1 MSILRASDGKDT
13 VVLYIEATKERKIL
27 PQNMTVLAQNE
38 LLEVLCAKFGK
49 ENVKVTV
56 QSLKDREIQF
66 KIIANATGGITYGK
80 TD

>member
-1 MSILRASDGKDT
+1 MEEFLKANDELMSILRASDGKDT

-56 QSLKDREIQF
+56 
-66 KIIANATGGITYGK
+66 
-80 TD
+80 